1 MTIFGLTLP
10 QWLTWLDLTGTILA
24 HYNQPI
30 A

>member
-10 QWLTWLDLTGTILA
+10 QWLTYLEYTGIIIA